1 MKDSGI
7 EWMQFLKIIL
17 YYKQGYSEKAMK
29 QALYVYKLSK
39 NSYIRYML
47 CLMFR
52 LELRMYSEYVCEES
66 NDVCIEDIEKRNA
79 YFISR
84 WNRIYDDFEDTC
96 VMFEKIKVLPK
107 KELRQFLDEHQQ
119 TMFDIEFFKKSYEIL
134 QISPFSPTLMLKK
147 IYGINF
153 LYDRN

>member
-1 MKDSGI
+1 MVS
-7 EWMQFLKIIL
+7 
-17 YYKQGYSEKAMK
+17 S
-29 QALYVYKLSK
+29 
-39 NSYIRYML
+39 
-47 CLMFR
+47 FR
-52 LELRMYSEYVCEES
+52 LM
-66 NDVCIEDIEKRNA
+66 N
-79 YFISR
+79 
-84 WNRIYDDFEDTC
+84 
-96 VMFEKIKVLPK
+96 EKIKVLPK